1 MSLKKIKYEPNLSE
15 IVKSKKNKSYKRK
28 SKPEQSNSKTL
39 KRLRTKF
46 LDKIKSY
53 KKTRGL
59 DSANQSSAD
68 LHTTS
73 NNKSNSTNIKV
84 VDSDTDSKFNNE
96 FNKSLEYLEQLS
108 KEKKIKEKKQHNAK
122 LNNINQSISHD
133 KINKK
138 MNKKMNKKARKM
150 LHNKTIK
157 NTSAYKHENVYLELP
172 EEMCD
177 PPSFVNTTTCVTDEK
192 PFHIKTECVSDIE
205 LKPSAEIVNDL
216 PYGVLKNGNK
226 PTFRQ
231 WKRQQTMKNIGSS
244 KKSAITIQDS
254 CNNLNENASN
264 LQRKEAL
271 NQFKQHYQNK
281 TTQDKMADKS
291 LADKSLA
298 DNSLADNSLA
308 DKSLADNSLADNS
321 LADKPGIRITKRRT
335 IRYDLGKKNRKIG
348 ILIKNRETR
357 KNTQNKLA
365 KIKKTNIS
373 QIKSA
378 LREKNIIKI
387 GSVAPPDVLRKLYE
401 ETIKCGDIENTSSTA
416 LIHNYMND
424 S

>member
-28 SKPEQSNSKTL
+28 TKPEQSNSKTL

-59 DSANQSSAD
+59 DSASQPAIDSHTASSD
-68 LHTTS
+68 
-73 NNKSNSTNIKV
+73 KSNSTNIKV
-84 VDSDTDSKFNNE
+84 VDSDSDSKFNNE

-108 KEKKIKEKKQHNAK
+108 KEKKQKEKKQHIIENRDITEP
-122 LNNINQSISHD
+122 INDD
-133 KINKK
+133 KKNKRI
-138 MNKKMNKKARKM
+138 NKKARKKLQRQS

-157 NTSAYKHENVYLELP
+157 NTTAYKHENVYLELP
-172 EEMCD
+172 EEMRES
-177 PPSFVNTTTCVTDEK
+177 PSLVNTTTCITDET
-192 PFHIKTECVSDIE
+192 PLRAKTECISDIE
-205 LKPSAEIVNDL
+205 LKPSTEIVNDL

-231 WKRQQTMKNIGSS
+231 WKRQQTMKNTGSS
-244 KKSAITIQDS
+244 KKTAITIQDS
-254 CNNLNENASN
+254 YDNLNENSSN

-271 NQFKQHYQNK
+271 NQFKQDYQNK
-281 TTQDKMADKS
+281 AKQHNVADKS
-291 LADKSLA
+291 LALA
-298 DNSLADNSLA
+298 E
-308 DKSLADNSLADNS
+308 
-321 LADKPGIRITKRRT
+321 KPGVRITKRRT